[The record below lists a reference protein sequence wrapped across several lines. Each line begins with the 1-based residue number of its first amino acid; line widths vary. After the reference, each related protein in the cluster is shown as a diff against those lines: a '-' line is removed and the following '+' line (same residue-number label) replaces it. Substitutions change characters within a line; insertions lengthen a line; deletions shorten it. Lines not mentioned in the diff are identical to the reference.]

1 MKAPLLK
8 TVHASNTDT
17 VHYEQPHSS
26 SCILRVQPDAEK
38 TPQNRNIKT
47 LPFLTMDYS
56 HGYCSTLW
64 LPSHPV
70 PSADQQKQWGNPR
83 SLFPEEG
90 WAARASFCL
99 HQNTHNFQI
108 KFTEYFVYCP
118 VPNLRPFI
126 GQRGGMKDMK
136 EENGVELLASCC
148 RLESRQVGTEMKQV
162 LKRVIYSGETR
173 ALSDIWVRERNQYPW
188 FPLVF
193 RVLKA
198 EVVAEV

>member
-1 MKAPLLK
+1 MQLLLHPAHATRCWKNTSEQEHKAPSISDQGLRPWLIGCLMA
-8 TVHASNTDT
+8 TV
-17 VHYEQPHSS
+17 PP
-26 SCILRVQPDAEK
+26 C
-38 TPQNRNIKT
+38 
-47 LPFLTMDYS
+47 
-56 HGYCSTLW
+56 G
-64 LPSHPV
+64 SHPTQS
-70 PSADQQKQWGNPR
+70 PLQISKSSEETQD
-83 SLFPEEG
+83 LFPQKG
-90 WAARASFCL
+90 WAGRASFCL
-99 HQNTHNFQI
+99 HQNTHHFQI
-108 KFTEYFVYCP
+108 QFTEYFVYCP

-136 EENGVELLASCC
+136 EENGAELLAGCC